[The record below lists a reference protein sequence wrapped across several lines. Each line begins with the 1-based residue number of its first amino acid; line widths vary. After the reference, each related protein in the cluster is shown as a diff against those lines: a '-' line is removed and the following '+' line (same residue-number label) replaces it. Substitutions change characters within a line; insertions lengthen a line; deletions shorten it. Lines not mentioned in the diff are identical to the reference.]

1 MIFYYLSLH
10 SNVWEGHWGRWM
22 RFCCS
27 ICGKRSIF
35 KKDDIWLIHS
45 FIDQGIRTEEKRE
58 SVFDWSQSS
67 HSHMPSQCFR
77 QSVVITANGVV
88 GGRGCVDGVLGN
100 GEPNHQSQ
108 VMKGFFELLGF
119 GSFMIDVSSWSICFI
134 LPLAFLLLFRTWRVR
149 TAARRRGRSSL
160 FRFAFVLLYFP
171 IIWLKLL
178 FLFDTGWGGGWG
190 RGRRGS
196 TPSSSFSK

>member
-1 MIFYYLSLH
+1 
-10 SNVWEGHWGRWM
+10 
-22 RFCCS
+22 
-27 ICGKRSIF
+27 
-35 KKDDIWLIHS
+35 
-45 FIDQGIRTEEKRE
+45 
-58 SVFDWSQSS
+58 
-67 HSHMPSQCFR
+67 MPSQCFR

-88 GGRGCVDGVLGN
+88 GVVGVWAGLRVM
-100 GEPNHQSQ
+100 ESQ

-196 TPSSSFSK
+196 APSSSFSKLYHFYLYLLRSGQSFFLNNIYKYTNAPFYRTSGTHHSAVVL